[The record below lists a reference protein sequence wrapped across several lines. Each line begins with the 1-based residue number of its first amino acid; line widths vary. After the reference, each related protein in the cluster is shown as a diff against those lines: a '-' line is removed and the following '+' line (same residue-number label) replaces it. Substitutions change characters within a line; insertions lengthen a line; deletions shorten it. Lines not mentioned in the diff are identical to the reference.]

1 MDNSITNRMAK
12 TLAKLLLKDFEKNF
26 ELVLN
31 PPTEEEI
38 CRDLEEHQ
46 EKI

>member
-1 MDNSITNRMAK
+1 MDNSIKKVMAK
-12 TLAKLLLKDFEKNF
+12 ELAKWLLKDFEKNF
-26 ELVLN
+26 ELILD

>member
-1 MDNSITNRMAK
+1 MDNCIKNRMAK
-12 TLAKLLLKDFEKNF
+12 TLAKLLLKDLEKNF

-46 EKI
+46 EEI